1 VSEKT
6 VRFVLATV
14 GFVVTF
20 GIARAAATPDFPP
33 RIKQA
38 WDTGLYW
45 SIGVPVMALA
55 AGIAGYLCPPRT
67 WSYGFSVIAGSVA
80 TMVGLTGLGNL
91 WPIGLVFA
99 TALALVC
106 GLAAKA
112 GVWLSRRTGA
122 R

>member
-1 VSEKT
+1 VSEKS
-6 VRFVLATV
+6 VRFVLAV
-14 GFVVTF
+14 IGFVVTF
-20 GIARAAATPDFPP
+20 AIAKIAASPDWPP

-45 SIGVPVMALA
+45 SLGVPVMALA

-80 TMVGLTGLGNL
+80 TMAGLTGLGNL
-91 WPIGLVFA
+91 WPIALAYA
-99 TALALVC
+99 TGLALVC

-112 GVWLSRRTGA
+112 GVWLSWRTGA